1 MKETLITESTKYGL
15 AVLVLTVVCIVL
27 SYAITI
33 LWKELNKRDKDN
45 RELLKDTTIALKDLN
60 NTVNVLIQK
69 L

>member
-27 SYAITI
+27 SYAIII